1 MVDDTRLADYRLI
14 FIGPAL
20 GQTSVGDY
28 SQNLIEAVRPYFADL
43 VEHRTPGPGNASLA
57 DVRRHRREV
66 ARLVAEASPGRVLV
80 HAELSTGALAPFWS
94 IADLK
99 DVPVTATVH
108 DPPQGLWFVGRTKFI
123 ARHRLLNHGIHYPL
137 RPLSRAI
144 EGVAYRDKTLFALT
158 DAGRR
163 SIERTYPR
171 TRALYVPCMAFDRP
185 DILPVQDR
193 PKAVGFFGHVYRGK
207 GFEHIARIREFLPD
221 DILIRIAGRG
231 TESLPAAEGI
241 EVLGGV
247 DGPEEDAF
255 FESIRAIVVPY
266 GKRHWYAE
274 TYPASGVGASAQSYS
289 TPVISTGY
297 GPLAELDESTG
308 SVTVQATAEDDGV
321 AKGVGLGDH
330 VARERSR
337 TPHAARPQGRQDAP
351 RALTGRNG
359 EGLRE
364 RVGADVGPIAK
375 LVPVRAECR
384 AGVTAALTGRLGCC

>member
-1 MVDDTRLADYRLI
+1 VVEDARLADYRLV

-28 SQNLIEAVRPYFADL
+28 AENLIKAVKPYFAEV
-43 VEHRTPGPGNASLA
+43 VENRTPGPGNATLA
-57 DVRRHRREV
+57 DVRRHRKAV
-66 ARLVAEASPGRVLV
+66 ADLVAQGPPGRTLV
-80 HAELSTGALAPFWS
+80 HAELSTGAVAPFWS
-94 IADLK
+94 IAGLS

-123 ARHRLLNHGIHYPL
+123 ADQRLLNHAIHYPL

-144 EGVAYRDKTLFALT
+144 EGVAYRGKTLFALT
-158 DAGRR
+158 DSGRR

-171 TRALYVPCMAFDRP
+171 THALYVPCMAFDRP
-185 DILPVQDR
+185 TITPVQDR

-221 DILIRIAGRG
+221 DIGIRIAGRG
-231 TESLPAAEGI
+231 TESLPAAKGI

-255 FESIRAIVVPY
+255 FASVRAIVVPY

-297 GPLAELDESTG
+297 GPLSELDESTG
-308 SVTVQATAEDDGV
+308 AVIVPVTPEKDDV
-321 AKGVGLGDH
+321 AKELAAAITSLVND
-330 VARERSR
+330 RERL
-337 TPHAARPQGRQDAP
+337 T
-351 RALTGRNG
+351 ALGIN
-359 EGLRE
+359 
-364 RVGADVGPIAK
+364 
-375 LVPVRAECR
+375 AEKTRHQRSR
-384 AGVTAALTGRLGCC
+384 AGTGQAFVDAWARLLGR

>member
-1 MVDDTRLADYRLI
+1 MVQDARLADIRLV

-28 SQNLIEAVRPYFADL
+28 SQNLVDAVRPYFAEV

-57 DVRRHRREV
+57 DVRRHRRTV
-66 ARLVAEASPGRVLV
+66 AGLVADGPPERTLV
-80 HAELSTGALAPFWS
+80 HAELSTGAMAPFWS
-94 IADLK
+94 IAGLK
-99 DVPVTATVH
+99 NVPVTATVH

-123 ARHRLLNHGIHYPL
+123 ANQRLLNHAIHYPL

-171 TRALYVPCMAFDRP
+171 TRALYVPCMSFDRP
-185 DILPVQDR
+185 TITPVQDR

-207 GFEHIARIREFLPD
+207 GFDQIARIRELLPN

-231 TESLPAAEGI
+231 TEALPAADGI

-247 DGPEEDAF
+247 DGPQEDAF
-255 FESIRAIVVPY
+255 FESIRAIIVPY

-308 SVTVQATAEDDGV
+308 AITVAPTAGEDGV
-321 AKGVGLGDH
+321 ARVLAEAITSLVNDRERLTHLGLNADKTRH
-330 VARERSR
+330 ERSR
-337 TPHAARPQGRQDAP
+337 
-351 RALTGRNG
+351 
-359 EGLRE
+359 
-364 RVGADVGPIAK
+364 
-375 LVPVRAECR
+375 
-384 AGVTAALTGRLGCC
+384 AGTAAAFADAWSQLLGR

>member
-1 MVDDTRLADYRLI
+1 MVQESATPDPVARLADYRLV

-28 SQNLIEAVRPYFADL
+28 SENLVKAVRPYFGDL
-43 VEHRTPGPGNASLA
+43 VEHRTPGPGNATLA
-57 DVRRHRREV
+57 DVRRHRRAV
-66 ARLVAEASPGRVLV
+66 ARLVAEGPAGRVLV
-80 HAELSTGALAPFWS
+80 HAELSTGALSPFWA
-94 IADLK
+94 IAGIK

-123 ARHRLLNHGIHYPL
+123 AEHRLLNHAIHYPL

-144 EGVAYRDKTLFALT
+144 EGVAYRERTLFALT

-171 TRALYVPCMAFDRP
+171 TRALYIPCMSFDRES
-185 DILPVQDR
+185 ITPVQDR

-207 GFEHIARIREFLPD
+207 GFDQIARIRELLPD

-231 TESLPAAEGI
+231 TEALPAADGI

-255 FESIRAIVVPY
+255 FESIRAIILPY
-266 GKRHWYAE
+266 RKRHWYAE

-297 GPLAELDESTG
+297 GPLSELDETTG
-308 SVTVQATAEDDGV
+308 AITVEPTAEEDGV
-321 AKGVGLGDH
+321 ARALAVAITSLVNDRDRLTELGLKADKTRH
-330 VARERSR
+330 ERSR
-337 TPHAARPQGRQDAP
+337 AG
-351 RALTGRNG
+351 TGKSF
-359 EGLRE
+359 
-364 RVGADVGPIAK
+364 ATAWAK
-375 LVPVRAECR
+375 LLEQRTT
-384 AGVTAALTGRLGCC
+384 GV

>member
-1 MVDDTRLADYRLI
+1 LV

-28 SQNLIEAVRPYFADL
+28 SENFIAAVRPHFADV

-57 DVRRHRREV
+57 DVRKHRKTV
-66 ARLVAEASPGRVLV
+66 ADLVAEGPPGRVLV

-94 IADLK
+94 IAGLK
-99 DVPVTATVH
+99 EDIPVTGTVH
-108 DPPQGLWFVGRTKFI
+108 DPPQGLWFVGRTRLI
-123 ARHRLLNHGIHYPL
+123 AGHRLLNHAIHYPL
-137 RPLSRAI
+137 RPLSRGI
-144 EGVAYRDKTLFALT
+144 EGRAYRGRALFALT

-185 DILPVQDR
+185 TILPVQDR

-207 GFEHIARIREFLPD
+207 GFEHIARIREFLPA
-221 DILIRIAGRG
+221 DIGIRIAGRG
-231 TESLPAAEGI
+231 TESLPSTEGI

-255 FESIRAIVVPY
+255 FESVRAIVVPY

-274 TYPASGVGASAQSYS
+274 TFPASGVGASAQSYA

-297 GPLAELDESTG
+297 GPLAELDEATG
-308 SVTVQATAEDDGV
+308 AITVEPTAEPDGV
-321 AKGVGLGDH
+321 AKALAAAISSLVNDRERLTQLGLNADKTRH
-330 VARERSR
+330 ERSR
-337 TPHAARPQGRQDAP
+337 AGTGNAFAAAWSQ
-351 RALTGRNG
+351 L
-359 EGLRE
+359 LHS
-364 RVGADVGPIAK
+364 
-375 LVPVRAECR
+375 
-384 AGVTAALTGRLGCC
+384 